1 MENNVGRRI
10 YEIRN
15 RRNYTQEQLAEKVG
29 SVPSYISNIERKN
42 KCPSLTLLR
51 KIVKELDTSYDYLL
65 MDDFEMD
72 KRLEIKYKD
81 MFREIK
87 KLDEK
92 TQEEFFGVAEK
103 ILKINNTKKPYYKK
117 VWYFLYKMSKNV
129 KRNLK

>member
-92 TQEEFFGVAEK
+92 TQEEFFSVAEK
-103 ILKINNTKKPYYKK
+103 ILKS
-117 VWYFLYKMSKNV
+117 F
-129 KRNLK
+129 RNIENK